1 MGKQKRTIHVV
12 SYTHWDREFR
22 FDFETTRMRLVD
34 LVDNL
39 LDIMSNDP
47 GYRHFMLDG
56 QYVLLDD
63 YLEIRPEKEP
73 QLRELAAE
81 ARLAIGPWYTLPDS
95 SCIHG
100 ESLVRNLMTGLR
112 KSREFGGAM
121 EVGYNVFSFGQIA
134 QLPQVYRGFGIDFI
148 VFYKN
153 MDPGRSDAPEF
164 VWESRE
170 GSRATATRL
179 GPHARWNFFF
189 AGHIPI
195 VYGQDPW
202 HKDWRYEWGSLGKV
216 FHQCDPAHYASFHD
230 ILDPETGF
238 DAGKIREGFQRAI
251 DSVEGSIV
259 PEHLLFFDGTDFTE
273 PHPCIPEILEAAS
286 KEFGDDFEIVH
297 DSLAGYVSAARDCL
311 ADRDLDTVRG
321 EMRDGPVGSVH
332 ADVCSIHPELKRACT
347 TAENALFR
355 WAEPFAAC
363 SWLIGED
370 YPGVQ
375 VDRALKYLFTAQ
387 AHDSLHGVGP
397 SDMVADVKNRFLQ
410 ARVIAD
416 GITVRSQQSLAKA
429 INTEALED
437 TDLFLAVF
445 NPSSF
450 VRSEIVEAYIDVPT
464 ETLDE
469 VRLEDEDGR
478 AVTCHELGRE
488 KARAGLYHPRSR
500 NMPIYCT
507 RVHMLID
514 AQNVPALGYR
524 ALKVKYAEKDL
535 YPYPHEDW
543 DPVRIPSE
551 TLATGPRSAE
561 NEAVQ
566 MTIEADGTLKLL
578 DKTTGEL
585 HQGLHYFT
593 DQGDAGN
600 LYCHVPAGDLLSTL
614 GSPARVSLVVDSP
627 LLARFRVESSLSVP
641 SRLDRAT
648 GTRSSDPVV
657 IPVRSDITLRKGS
670 AVVEIVTSFENKAEN
685 HFLRVCF
692 ATGIQTDVAHAEA
705 NFDVNSYAVSA
716 SRDGEFRGPELS
728 RHRQHLFVDLS
739 DGARGVAILND
750 AVRDYEVTDA
760 TSGTVALS
768 MVRSIPLRI
777 PCDNRLWM
785 EYPGDTS
792 AQSPGHHSMRYGL
805 FTHAGDWEKGGVAW
819 NALAFNTPLRIAQI
833 GRQAGSL
840 PPSLS
845 FLAIEGEG
853 ILLSCIKKAEDRES
867 VVIRM
872 VNPGTDTA
880 AGQLLFHRPVAGAW
894 EVDLNEDRLA
904 PIPHV
909 KDNTVPVSLVPG
921 KILTIETVFS
931 VGSSSSSAKRSSSSS
946 SKTPTR
952 SNP

>member
-1 MGKQKRTIHVV
+1 MSKKKRTIHVV

-39 LDIMSNDP
+39 LTIMSDDP

-56 QYVLLDD
+56 QFVLLDD
-63 YLEIRPEKEP
+63 YLDIRPEKEP
-73 QLRELAAE
+73 RLRELAAE
-81 ARLAIGPWYTLPDS
+81 GRLAVGPWYTLPDS

-121 EVGYNVFSFGQIA
+121 EIGYNVFSFGQIA
-134 QLPQVYRGFGIDFI
+134 QLPQVYRGFGIDVI

-153 MDPGRSDAPEF
+153 MDPRRSGNPEF
-164 VWESRE
+164 TWESRD

-216 FHQCDPAHYASFHD
+216 FHRCDPAHYASFHD

-238 DAGKIREGFQRAI
+238 DSGKIREGFRRAV
-251 DSVEGSIV
+251 DSVEGTLV

-273 PHPCIPEILEAAS
+273 PHPCIPGILEVAS
-286 KEFGDDFEIVH
+286 KELGDEFEIVH
-297 DSLAGYVSAARDCL
+297 DSLSGYVSAARDCL

-347 TAENALFR
+347 GAENALFR

-363 SWLIGED
+363 RWMLGDE
-370 YPGVQ
+370 YPHAYVA
-375 VDRALKYLFTAQ
+375 RALKHLFLAQ

-397 SDMVADVKNRFLQ
+397 SDMVADVKNRLLQ

-416 GITVRSQQSLAKA
+416 GIAVRSQQAVAKA
-429 INTEALED
+429 IDTAALDD
-437 TDLFLAVF
+437 TDVFLAVF

-450 VRSEIVEAYIDVPT
+450 TRNEVVEAYIDVPS
-464 ETLDE
+464 ENLDG
-469 VRLEDEDGR
+469 VLLEDEDGH
-478 AVTCHELGRE
+478 AVACHELGRE
-488 KARAGLYHPRSR
+488 KTRAGLYHPRSR

-514 AQNVPALGYR
+514 AQDVPALGYR
-524 ALKVKYAEKDL
+524 ALKVKYTERDL

-543 DPVRIPSE
+543 DPIRIPFE

-561 NEAVQ
+561 NDTVR
-566 MTIEADGTLKLL
+566 MTIEADGTLDIL
-578 DKTTGEL
+578 DKTTGKI
-585 HQGLHYFT
+585 HRGLHYFT

-600 LYCHVPAGDLLSTL
+600 LYCHVPAGALLSTL
-614 GSPARVSLVVDSP
+614 GSPACVSLMVDSP
-627 LLARFRVESSLSVP
+627 LLARFRVETSLAVP
-641 SRLDRAT
+641 SRLDRVT
-648 GTRSSDPVV
+648 GTRSTDPVV
-657 IPVRSDITLRKGS
+657 VPVRSDVTLRKGS
-670 AVVEIVTSFENKAEN
+670 SVVEIVTAFENTAED
-685 HFLRVCF
+685 HFLRACF
-692 ATGIQTDVAHAEA
+692 PTGIETDVAHAEA
-705 NFDVNSYAVSA
+705 NFDVNAYPVSA
-716 SRDGEFRGPELS
+716 SREGELRGPELS

-739 DGARGVAILND
+739 DGARGFAVLND

-760 TSGTVALS
+760 ASGTLALS

-805 FTHAGDWEKGGVAW
+805 FAHAGNWAKGDVAR
-819 NALAFNTPLRIAQI
+819 NALAFNTPLAVAQI
-833 GRQAGSL
+833 GRQSGSL

-845 FLAIEGEG
+845 FLRIEGEG
-853 ILLSCIKKAEDRES
+853 ILLSCLKKAEDRES

-872 VNPGTDTA
+872 VNPGTDDA
-880 AGQLLFHRPVAGAW
+880 AGQLVFHQAVAEAW
-894 EVDLNEDRLA
+894 EVDLNEDRLT
-904 PIPHV
+904 PIPGVTH
-909 KDNTVPVSLVPG
+909 NTVPLSLVPG
-921 KILTIETVFS
+921 KILTVEAALQRTGETPAGLS
-931 VGSSSSSAKRSSSSS
+931 GR
-946 SKTPTR
+946 
-952 SNP
+952 